1 MARTVTLQPQAVT
14 ITSAK
19 VGSVVTSQRYDPTL
33 STTLVNGSAE
43 TFAEWTSSYYFTDST
58 TGQTFYIHQINDD
71 LVTKYS

>member
-1 MARTVTLQPQAVT
+1 MARTITLQPQVVT
-14 ITSAK
+14 LSNTK
-19 VGSVVTSQRYDPTL
+19 VGSTVFTQRYDSTL

-43 TFAEWTSSYYFTDST
+43 TFAEGTASGVFTDST